1 MKPEEIPSWEPFLKR
16 IPLFAGLS
24 AADLGK
30 IAARIQPLSLP
41 KGATLFREG
50 EEPDAMYFM
59 VSGQCRRV
67 RTQDGVEVVVAF
79 LGRGDVAGE
88 TGVLTG
94 NPRVSTIRLD
104 ATSELLKLPRKDFEE
119 ILREHPTILLHLSR
133 TLAHRLIAQGS
144 GAPRPRAIPASET
157 KANPTVGR

>member
-16 IPLFAGLS
+16 VPLFAGLS
-24 AADLGK
+24 ADDLGK

-59 VSGQCRRV
+59 VSGQGRRV
-67 RTQDGVEVVVAF
+67 RTQDGAAVVVAF

-94 NPRVSTIRLD
+94 NPRVATVRLY
-104 ATSELLKLPRKDFEE
+104 ATSELLKLP
-119 ILREHPTILLHLSR
+119 
-133 TLAHRLIAQGS
+133 
-144 GAPRPRAIPASET
+144 
-157 KANPTVGR
+157 